1 MATHHSVTIDGK
13 WMVSVSGIKDTG
25 KTFCETSH
33 IISGKLL
40 FTFIEC
46 KRYLQLTFHEILS
59 VLYMWLI

>member
-13 WMVSVSGIKDTG
+13 WTVSVSGTKDTG
-25 KTFCETSH
+25 KIFCETSH

-46 KRYLQLTFHEILS
+46 KRYLQLTFH
-59 VLYMWLI
+59 